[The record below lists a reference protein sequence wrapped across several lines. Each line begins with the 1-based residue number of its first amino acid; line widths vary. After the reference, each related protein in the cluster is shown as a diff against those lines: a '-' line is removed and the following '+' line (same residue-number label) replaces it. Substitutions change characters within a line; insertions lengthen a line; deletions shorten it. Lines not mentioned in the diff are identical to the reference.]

1 MIAPAESSASNAV
14 SSPLSVTD
22 VDRIRDWY
30 VFERPGQPISA
41 EVDTAFCFRGGEPER
56 LAVSDSAVAP
66 WLAVLLQHVRHE
78 HPADRGE
85 IEFRIEAGTALFRAT
100 RGPTV
105 RGTLLNLRRLPREAP
120 ELTDL
125 SLPPYWR
132 ELLLWERLQTGGM
145 VILAAAM
152 GQGKSTT
159 LAAAVR
165 SRLLHYAGF
174 CLAIEDPP
182 EIPLDGNHG
191 RGECVQVP
199 VATLGGSYHAAIK
212 RSLRQFP
219 SLSRGGGMLLVGEV
233 RDGDSAG
240 ELVRAAVNG
249 TLVFTTIHAADPK
262 TAVARLS
269 ALAAQSLGRDAANDL
284 VASAVRLVFHQR
296 LTMNP
301 REIGWR
307 GGRLS
312 GEVLINPH
320 DASPAANNIR
330 DGQFA
335 QLNHTL
341 AAQARVLGR
350 PHRPPFTE
358 IVKEF

>member
-1 MIAPAESSASNAV
+1 MIASSAAMHSAAPTAPLAESDLEA
-14 SSPLSVTD
+14 
-22 VDRIRDWY
+22 IRDWY
-30 VFERPGQPISA
+30 VFERPGEPIA
-41 EVDTAFCFRGGEPER
+41 TEVDSAFCFRGGDPER
-56 LAVSDSAVAP
+56 LAVADSAVAP
-66 WLAVLLQHVRHE
+66 WLERLLAHIRCE
-78 HPADRGE
+78 HPSERGE
-85 IEFRIEAGTALFRAT
+85 VEFRVEANGVLFRAN

-105 RGTLLNLRRLPREAP
+105 RGTLLNLRRLPPKAP
-120 ELTDL
+120 QLADLTM
-125 SLPPYWR
+125 PPYWR
-132 ELLLWERLQTGGM
+132 ELLLWERLQSGGM

-165 SRLLHYAGF
+165 SRLLQYAGF

-182 EIPLDGNHG
+182 EIPLDGGHG

-199 VATLGGSYHAAIK
+199 VAALGGSYHTAIK

-219 SLSRGGGMLLVGEV
+219 SLSKGGGMLLVGEV
-233 RDGDSAG
+233 RDGESAS

-249 TLVFTTIHAADPK
+249 TLVFTTIHASDPK

-269 ALAAQSLGRDAANDL
+269 ALAAQTIGREAANDL
-284 VASAVRLVFHQR
+284 VASAIRLVFHQR
-296 LTMNP
+296 LTMLP
-301 REIGWR
+301 HESGWR
-307 GGRLS
+307 RGRLG

-341 AAQARVLGR
+341 AAQSRILGR
-350 PHRPPFTE
+350 PHRPPFIE
-358 IVKEF
+358 IAKEL